1 VQVNSATGPKRQLKA
16 PAAICIVLTPC
27 TAGEVLKVKSVVML
41 PFNKL
46 TESAGIPFTVKSLA
60 STLAG
65 STGSLTL
72 RLKSVGGTVTM
83 LPQPAVLTEQGGA
96 VGVGVGVPAAAGS
109 LSRSHP
115 KRSFHF
121 QSKLPCGRIVQ
132 QAHCS

>member
-1 VQVNSATGPKRQLKA
+1 M
-16 PAAICIVLTPC
+16 VLRPC

-46 TESAGIPFTVKSLA
+46 TEAAGIPFTVKSLA
-60 STLAG
+60 SRLAG

-96 VGVGVGVPAAAGS
+96 VGVGVGVPATAGS
-109 LSRSHP
+109 LSKQASCCETPLIVTRPSVHEV
-115 KRSFHF
+115 RC
-121 QSKLPCGRIVQ
+121 LPAI
-132 QAHCS
+132 AE